1 MNEANLKTNRI
12 RTVINLLTA
21 VCFSLFIAYHI
32 YLAVAI
38 EANRAGRMVG
48 LISYFLLY
56 KLFIYISFIYW
67 SL

>member
-21 VCFSLFIAYHI
+21 VCFLLFIAYHI

-38 EANRAGRMVG
+38 EANRVARMVG
-48 LISYFLLY
+48 LIS
-56 KLFIYISFIYW
+56 
-67 SL
+67 